1 MDAHGGGRGRRRER
15 AHDLEVAAPLSGRG
29 RAGTARSLLGS
40 LACSAADQRAADRAD
55 RGAPS
60 LADDRRRDR
69 GSAFDAALD
78 GVGDLDSDRARQAV
92 AARAARAA
100 QPLRETASRRARPR
114 RRQETG
120 PDRASRAPRYRPG
133 LRAGSAPPRLQ
144 PRLGVRT
151 CGDRRRDPPR
161 LRRSPRRREGH
172 EPTEKPS
179 ASSAHCSQDGPTA
192 PSTET
197 ATNDAEH
204 SPAGSTTTLADDPTA
219 ASAAKPRSSAYTRST
234 GTTSS
239 GPTTSSITDT

>member
-100 QPLRETASRRARPR
+100 RAATRNSVPASSS
-114 RRQETG
+114 TST
-120 PDRASRAPRYRPG
+120 SRNW
-133 LRAGSAPPRLQ
+133 AGS
-144 PRLGVRT
+144 GVP
-151 CGDRRRDPPR
+151 G
-161 LRRSPRRREGH
+161 
-172 EPTEKPS
+172 
-179 ASSAHCSQDGPTA
+179 TA
-192 PSTET
+192 L
-197 ATNDAEH
+197 
-204 SPAGSTTTLADDPTA
+204 PAGSPGGVSTA
-219 ASAAKPRSSAYTRST
+219 ASATSAGSSYMWRSTTRPASSTSKSSTTRRPRTNGKAERFIRTLLAGWAYGAIYRNSHERRRALTGWVDHYTRRRPHRSLGRQT
-234 GTTSS
+234 PLERRHTLNRNNLLGSYS
-239 GPTTSSITDT
+239 